1 MESENQVKLSTV
13 SACVWHQVN
22 TIQHQLERFW
32 HIEEGAPCREFS
44 ENDKI
49 CEVEFLQTHKRNVEE
64 RFEVRLPFKG
74 NMQQLRSS
82 REIAIKHLKAIE
94 RKFSKSLDL
103 KEKYKNFIYEYQ
115 DLGHMTEIVNTD
127 ECEVVNY
134 LPHHSVIKEDSLT
147 TKLRVVFDGSS
158 STASGMSLN
167 DILRVGP
174 TVQQDLLNIILR
186 FRQHRYV
193 FTADIQ
199 KIYRQILLQEDQRD
213 LQRIVWRVDPNESI
227 RDFRLNTLTYG
238 LASSPFLATRCLLQ
252 LAIENQE
259 NYPETSDIIRNNFY
273 IDDLLS
279 GGNDIQTLRRRKS
292 ELTNILN
299 SAGIHIA

>member
-1 MESENQVKLSTV
+1 
-13 SACVWHQVN
+13 
-22 TIQHQLERFW
+22 
-32 HIEEGAPCREFS
+32 
-44 ENDKI
+44 
-49 CEVEFLQTHKRNVEE
+49 
-64 RFEVRLPFKG
+64 
-74 NMQQLRSS
+74 MQQLGSS

-94 RKFSKSLDL
+94 SKFSKSLDL

-158 STASGMSLN
+158 STASGVSLN

-199 KIYRQILLQEDQRD
+199 KIYRQILL
-213 LQRIVWRVDPNESI
+213 
-227 RDFRLNTLTYG
+227 
-238 LASSPFLATRCLLQ
+238 
-252 LAIENQE
+252 
-259 NYPETSDIIRNNFY
+259 
-273 IDDLLS
+273 
-279 GGNDIQTLRRRKS
+279 
-292 ELTNILN
+292 
-299 SAGIHIA
+299 